1 MASLGNL
8 GFNGKSVLITGGC
21 SGIGAATARLAAAR
35 GAKVMIASPNADK
48 LKSVAHEITAAG
60 GVCQW
65 VVCDVRSEEQVK
77 AMVAATVKAF
87 GRLDAAF
94 NNAGVS
100 HGPVLT
106 HEVPQELWD
115 RVLAV
120 NVTGTY
126 YCCREELR
134 AFLAQGD
141 GGAILINGSMSG
153 VTGVAHMTPYVASK
167 HALAGMAKSLA
178 VEYGEYGIRVNF
190 LGPGATD
197 TSMMVEAVAEVTGF
211 RKLNPDKKAPSK
223 MQGPLRRNQTAEEQA
238 EVACFLLS
246 DASSAMTGAIVIA
259 DCGATAY

>member
-1 MASLGNL
+1 MSALGKL
-8 GFNGKSVLITGGC
+8 AFNGKSLLITGGC
-21 SGIGAATARLAAAR
+21 SGMGAATARLAAAR
-35 GAKVMIASPNADK
+35 GAKVMIASPNPDK
-48 LKSVAHEITAAG
+48 LKTVADEITAAG
-60 GVCQW
+60 GICQW
-65 VVCDVRSEEQVK
+65 VACDIRDEAQVK

-87 GRLDAAF
+87 GRLDAAY

-100 HGPVLT
+100 HGPILT

-115 RVLAV
+115 RVMGV

-126 YCCREELR
+126 YCCREELK
-134 AFLAQGD
+134 AFLAQG
-141 GGAILINGSMSG
+141 GGGTIVINGSMSG

-167 HALAGMAKSLA
+167 HALAGMTKSLA

-190 LGPGATD
+190 HGPGATD
-197 TSMMVEAVAEVTGF
+197 TPMMVDAVAQVGGF
-211 RKLNPDKKAPSK
+211 RKQNPDKKAPSK

-259 DCGATAY
+259 DCGSTAY